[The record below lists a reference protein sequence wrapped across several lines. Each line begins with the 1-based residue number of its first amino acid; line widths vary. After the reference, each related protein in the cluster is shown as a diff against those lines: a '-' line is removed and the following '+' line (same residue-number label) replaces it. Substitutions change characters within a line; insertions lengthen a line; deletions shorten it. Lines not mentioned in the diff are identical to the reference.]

1 MSDVT
6 FLNGKLIIRHEQT
19 SYASEEA
26 VQGPSHVDQAK
37 EQHIKELESLVS
49 EYKSHIRALETEIQ
63 ELAKRPVLDQGS
75 SLQALRE
82 ELANEKHTLQEAR
95 RSTLLRGLLIPS
107 PWEN

>member
-26 VQGPSHVDQAK
+26 VQGTGHVDQAK
-37 EQHIKELESLVS
+37 EQHIKELESLVG
-49 EYKSHIRALETEIQ
+49 ECKMHIRALETEIQ

-75 SLQALRE
+75 GLQGLRE

-95 RSTLLRGLLIPS
+95 RSTLLHRLLIPS
-107 PWEN
+107 TWEN

>member
-1 MSDVT
+1 VSS
-6 FLNGKLIIRHEQT
+6 LSGKLIIRHEQT

-26 VQGPSHVDQAK
+26 VQGTGHVDQAK

-49 EYKSHIRALETEIQ
+49 EYKAHIRTLEREIQ

-75 SLQALRE
+75 GLQALRE

>member
-1 MSDVT
+1 VS
-6 FLNGKLIIRHEQT
+6 FLSGKLIIRHEQT

-26 VQGPSHVDQAK
+26 VQGPGYIDQAK
-37 EQHIKELESLVS
+37 EQHIEELESLVG
-49 EYKSHIRALETEIQ
+49 EYKVRLRALETEVQ

-75 SLQALRE
+75 GLQALRE

>member
-1 MSDVT
+1 LSDVS

-19 SYASEEA
+19 SYASKEA

-82 ELANEKHTLQEAR
+82 ELANEKHTL
-95 RSTLLRGLLIPS
+95 
-107 PWEN
+107 

>member
-1 MSDVT
+1 VSS
-6 FLNGKLIIRHEQT
+6 LSGKLIIREQT

-26 VQGPSHVDQAK
+26 VQGTGHVDQAK

-75 SLQALRE
+75 GLQALRE
-82 ELANEKHTLQEAR
+82 ELANEKHALQEAH
-95 RSTLLRGLLIPS
+95 RSTLLCRLLIPS
-107 PWEN
+107 SWEN